1 MTRKLATVQ
10 QLTRQLTGF
19 CGARESRRAVTRSAN
34 FVARRRASALLLL
47 MLALLGSTPTWAG
60 TASTTMLVT
69 ATVISVCTITA
80 TPMAF
85 GNYSPLGGSPTDATS
100 TVTITCTQGAV
111 TTVGLDNGLN
121 SSGPGSRR
129 MAFLTSF
136 LNYQIYKDSSHTALW
151 GNSGSDLL
159 DTGTAPSIAP
169 RNFTAYGRITT
180 AQDVPIGAYV
190 DTVTATV
197 NF

>member
-1 MTRKLATVQ
+1 MTRKLASVHRFAEW
-10 QLTRQLTGF
+10 LATRF
-19 CGARESRRAVTRSAN
+19 EACRSRRLGCRMPR
-34 FVARRRASALLLL
+34 FGARRRALSLCLVTLTL
-47 MLALLGSTPTWAG
+47 VGSTPAWA
-60 TASTTMLVT
+60 ASESTTMPVT
-69 ATVISVCTITA
+69 ATVVSVCTISA

-85 GNYSPLGGSPTDATS
+85 GSYSPLAGSATDATA
-100 TVTITCTQGAV
+100 TITITCTQGAV

-121 SSGPGSRR
+121 FGGGTRR

-136 LNYQIYKDSSHTALW
+136 LNYQIYKDSARTALW

-169 RNFTAYGRITT
+169 RDFTAYGRIPSG
-180 AQDVPIGAYV
+180 QDVVIGAYV

>member
-1 MTRKLATVQ
+1 MTRKLARVQ
-10 QLTRQLTGF
+10 HLTRQLTGF
-19 CGARESRRAVTRSAN
+19 CGARENGRTVTRSGN

-60 TASTTMLVT
+60 TASTTMAVT
-69 ATVISVCTITA
+69 AAVISVCTITA

-121 SSGPGSRR
+121 FSGGNRR

-180 AQDVPIGAYV
+180 AQDVPTGAYV

>member
-1 MTRKLATVQ
+1 MTRNFATVQ
-10 QLTRQLTGF
+10 QLAGQLAGV
-19 CGARESRRAVTRSAN
+19 CGVRWSRRRMSPSAN
-34 FVARRRASALLLL
+34 SVTRRRASAFLAL
-47 MLALLGSTPTWAG
+47 MLALLGSTPVWAG
-60 TASTTMLVT
+60 SASTTMAVT

-85 GNYSPLGGSPTDATS
+85 GNYSPLGGSPTDATA
-100 TVTITCTQGAV
+100 TITITCTQGAV

-121 SSGPGSRR
+121 FSGGNRR
-129 MAFLTSF
+129 MVFLTSF
-136 LNYQIYKDSSHTALW
+136 LNYQVYKDSSHTALW

-159 DTGTAPSIAP
+159 DTGTAPSIVP

-180 AQDVPIGAYV
+180 AQDAPIGAYV

>member
-1 MTRKLATVQ
+1 MVQ
-10 QLTRQLTGF
+10 QLIRQFSGF
-19 CGARESRRAVTRSAN
+19 CGTRGSRRGIIPSAN

-47 MLALLGSTPTWAG
+47 MLALLGSTPTWAA
-60 TASTTMLVT
+60 TQQTSFLVT

-100 TVTITCTQGAV
+100 TITITCTQGAV
-111 TTVGLDNGLN
+111 THVGLDNGAN
-121 SSGPGSRR
+121 FSGGNRR
-129 MAFLTSF
+129 MMFLTSF
-136 LNYQIYKDSSHTALW
+136 LNYQIYKDSNHATLW
-151 GNSGSDLL
+151 GNSTPDWL

-169 RNFTAYGRITT
+169 RNFTAYGRITA
-180 AQDVPIGAYV
+180 AQDVPIGAYL

-197 NF
+197 DF